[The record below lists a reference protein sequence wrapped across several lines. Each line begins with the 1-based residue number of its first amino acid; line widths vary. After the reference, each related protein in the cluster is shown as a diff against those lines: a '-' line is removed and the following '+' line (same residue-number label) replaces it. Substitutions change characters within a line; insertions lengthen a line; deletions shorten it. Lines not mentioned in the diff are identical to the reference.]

1 MYSVNATAL
10 MLDSTLAEFHG
21 KNDTG
26 CEQKNGPLPDKSAL
40 L

>member
-26 CEQKNGPLPDKSAL
+26 CEQKDSPPT
-40 L
+40 